1 MILCPGRGDFG
12 GCRRRGSLSGP
23 AGPGAGFVQTC
34 HLRGLPG
41 PGPRV
46 TFWPAR
52 KSPKSRQRRRRSD
65 SPPPLESLSPPAKA
79 GGLRA
84 PALDPTPKG
93 AGRRPGGR
101 PPLSHG
107 CAAPAPPAAPGE
119 PRVKCAPGQR
129 QRKEKQGAFWFAPNF
144 CHACHLVQD
153 YLVEARVHLDLH
165 QSLFFSSTPGRSS
178 SSPRRRRGGG
188 RKPDKMASHCLAGE
202 KGKSEQ

>member
-1 MILCPGRGDFG
+1 M
-12 GCRRRGSLSGP
+12 SGP

-84 PALDPTPKG
+84 PALDPAPKG

-101 PPLSHG
+101 PPQSRLRRASSPG
-107 CAAPAPPAAPGE
+107 SAGGAKGKVRTRPAAAEREGRGIQVCTKLLPCL
-119 PRVKCAPGQR
+119 PPCTR
-129 QRKEKQGAFWFAPNF
+129 
-144 CHACHLVQD
+144 
-153 YLVEARVHLDLH
+153 
-165 QSLFFSSTPGRSS
+165 SSCRSKGPSWSVPKAS
-178 SSPRRRRGGG
+178 SSPPPRGAPLLL
-188 RKPDKMASHCLAGE
+188 RGE
-202 KGKSEQ
+202 EEEGAEIWTRPQTCALGANEK

>member
-1 MILCPGRGDFG
+1 MCKLATSGASPAPDPGW
-12 GCRRRGSLSGP
+12 LSGRP
-23 AGPGAGFVQTC
+23 ESHQRAAKGGGVPIRLPLWNPSPHRPRPGACG
-34 HLRGLPG
+34 
-41 PGPRV
+41 
-46 TFWPAR
+46 
-52 KSPKSRQRRRRSD
+52 
-65 SPPPLESLSPPAKA
+65 PPPWIQPPKA
-79 GGLRA
+79 QDGGPVVA
-84 PALDPTPKG
+84 
-93 AGRRPGGR
+93 
-101 PPLSHG
+101 PLSHG

-202 KGKSEQ
+202 KGKSE